1 MHAHFVVEQ
10 RMSSSGVQALAAR
23 NLELLRIIEDTVDC
37 LAADSNLV
45 RSIAEAYKE
54 IQAKLTPGDNEI
66 DPSGRTRAALEKAS
80 DSCVRIHN
88 DAKARHLSATRDP
101 QLRSDDGVIDAY
113 SELMTVVD
121 ELHDAVENLSEWIT
135 VHDDV
140 LQPTT
145 GSTFDSVDS
154 LFESL
159 IRNAS
164 RMSFK
169 S

>member
-1 MHAHFVVEQ
+1 MMHAQFVVEQ

-23 NLELLRIIEDTVDC
+23 NLELLRVIEDTVDC
-37 LAADSNLV
+37 LVADSNLL
-45 RSIAEAYKE
+45 RSICEAYRE
-54 IQAKLTPGDNEI
+54 IQSKLTFNDAEI

-88 DAKARHLSATRDP
+88 DAKARHLSAIRDP
-101 QLRSDDGVIDAY
+101 LLRSDDGVVDAY
-113 SELMTVVD
+113 SEFMTVVN
-121 ELHDAVENLSEWIT
+121 ELHDTIEELSEWIA
-135 VHDDV
+135 VHDAV

-159 IRNAS
+159 LA
-164 RMSFK
+164 K
-169 S
+169 K